1 VTSSSPAL
9 ATVSGEALDRTNELG
24 SGEIVAREWTAGK
37 QRSPSRRRF
46 ARYVT
51 LGGACIVVATYLP
64 LGHGPKRHHMKAL
77 GTLALAVSLVACG
90 YATGPAGGADELA
103 GSQDRVAQWS
113 LRNGIA
119 AAKVCFTG
127 SETYTGCTDAALSA
141 IEPSL
146 TFNVSPSNVPKQVDS
161 VVYQTNLAGDSW
173 AAAAMSDSGTCW
185 WINDVST
192 NPGAGTFYGSTTT
205 AADCTGDKAKAAA
218 ATVW

>member
-1 VTSSSPAL
+1 
-9 ATVSGEALDRTNELG
+9 
-24 SGEIVAREWTAGK
+24 
-37 QRSPSRRRF
+37 
-46 ARYVT
+46 
-51 LGGACIVVATYLP
+51 
-64 LGHGPKRHHMKAL
+64 MKAL
-77 GTLALAVSLVACG
+77 GALALAVSLAACG
-90 YATGPAGGADELA
+90 YATAPPGGAGELA
-103 GSQDRVAQWS
+103 GSQDRVAQSS

-192 NPGAGTFYGSTTT
+192 NPGAGTFYGSTTS
-205 AADCTGDKAKAAA
+205 AANCTGDKAKAAA
-218 ATVW
+218 AAVW